1 MICPP
6 SVFAHSAPCAAQMGG
21 IKSVLV
27 ANPDAVGVSVNAAAG
42 TASLS
47 AVTPGAKPFF
57 RWEVAPGQNT
67 LTTEAQINEANNVK
81 YFATDLSAALNGF
94 DATTAGA
101 ELLTR
106 LTRVLFIVEC
116 KNGTSFLVGCVA
128 IGGDAKPYGAIARG
142 ADVTG
147 ITWTPGQA
155 NADAQ
160 RATITAHLDSFIMP
174 PVVSAYSNL
183 VND

>member
-6 SVFAHSAPCAAQMGG
+6 SVFAHSAPCAPQMGG

-27 ANPDAVGVSVNAAAG
+27 ADPDAVGVAVKEVAG

-67 LTTEAQINEANNVK
+67 LVTEAKIDEANNVK

-94 DATTAGA
+94 DATTAGVSLLA
-101 ELLTR
+101 RLTR
-106 LTRVLFIVEC
+106 LLFIVEC

-128 IGGDAKPYGAIARG
+128 VYGDARPAATIARG
-142 ADVTG
+142 ADVTCFN
-147 ITWTPGQA
+147 WTPGQA
-155 NADAQ
+155 NSDAV
-160 RATITAHLDSFIMP
+160 RATVSAHLDSFIMP
-174 PVVSAYSNL
+174 PVVSGYSAL

>member
-6 SVFAHSAPCAAQMGG
+6 SVFAHSAPCAPQMGG

-27 ANPDAVGVSVNAAAG
+27 ANPDAVTLALNVGAG
-42 TASLS
+42 TVSLS

-67 LTTEAQINEANNVK
+67 LVTEAKIDEANNVK
-81 YFATDLSAALNGF
+81 YLATDLSAALNGF

-101 ELLTR
+101 NLLTR

-116 KNGTSFLVGCVA
+116 KNGTSLHVGCVA
-128 IGGDAKPYGAIARG
+128 RAGDARPAAPIARG

-147 ITWTPGQA
+147 FNWTPGQA

-174 PVVSAYSNL
+174 PVVSGYSM
-183 VND
+183 

>member
-21 IKSVLV
+21 IKSILV
-27 ANPDAVGVSVNAAAG
+27 ANPDAVNVVVNYAAG

-47 AVTPGAKPFF
+47 AVTPNAKPFF

-67 LTTEAQINEANNVK
+67 LTTESQINEANNVK
-81 YFATDLSAALNGF
+81 YFATELSAALNGF

-101 ELLTR
+101 DLLTR
-106 LTRVLFIVEC
+106 LTRLLFIVEC
-116 KNGTSFLVGCVA
+116 KNGQSFLVGIVSK
-128 IGGDAKPYGAIARG
+128 GGDAKPSGPLARG

-155 NADAQ
+155 NADAL
-160 RATITAHLDSFIMP
+160 RATIAAHLDSFIMP
-174 PVVSAYSNL
+174 PVVSAYDNL